1 LDLYSSIFI
10 ILSILILN
18 LHIFTAVSVQI
29 GVFQIMILCNPGV
42 GYQNLEEHVASI
54 FRGEVTRVNR
64 RPCFTEKV
72 FRIVGSLNGEKE
84 TLPCGQWER
93 SYDAEGGLTSWSF

>member
-1 LDLYSSIFI
+1 
-10 ILSILILN
+10 LISN

-42 GYQNLEEHVASI
+42 GYQNLEEHVATI

-72 FRIVGSLNGEKE
+72 FRIVSSLIGGRRHFLVVSGNVSMMQKE
-84 TLPCGQWER
+84 ISPPGVSE
-93 SYDAEGGLTSWSF
+93 